1 MGGGIFVMTPPP
13 NEIPRPKRKHCRPT
27 PLSSRA
33 PTRDLILNSA
43 HFFSME
49 YRKSPV
55 LWLVLAKKTSTLQT
69 RWWKQPAED
78 ESDESQSPES
88 SSEDD
93 IPELM

>member
-33 PTRDLILNSA
+33 PTRDLILNPSS
-43 HFFSME
+43 FFSME

-55 LWLVLAKKTSTLQT
+55 LWLGRAKKIRNLN
-69 RWWKQPAED
+69 
-78 ESDESQSPES
+78 
-88 SSEDD
+88 
-93 IPELM
+93 